1 MQRAATVLA
10 ELVNVIDM
18 SKNVTSMP
26 MLIYSILC
34 HEVTQKIDYSS
45 ILWWQS
51 ALFCAEKK
59 NVGIRL
65 KARCVAPYPYANCYY
80 FDDYY
85 FRTSL
90 SSTSLRRE
98 MMHGW
103 VWASSSAVQ
112 PLPFIHSTLQPRLS
126 AGTMSFL

>member
-1 MQRAATVLA
+1 M
-10 ELVNVIDM
+10 LV
-18 SKNVTSMP
+18 
-26 MLIYSILC
+26 YSILC
-34 HEVTQKIDYSS
+34 HEVTQKVRFLEYFMVTIGT
-45 ILWWQS
+45 
-51 ALFCAEKK
+51 FCAEIK

-65 KARCVAPYPYANCYY
+65 RARAAFAPYPYANCYY